1 MEPDSVTRHE
11 LEVGLSNLQEEFE
24 AKLEKVQ
31 DRLLTAVFGFVNG
44 ASARMERLESA
55 DNISRKNIARLEQ
68 RLRTM
73 ELRGPRAKAK
83 KAQ

>member
-44 ASARMERLESA
+44 ASARMERLVSA